1 MDGQGHSIRATGW
14 ARSLPIASGVRA
26 GRQWARRHLD
36 ELGWTSTAPET
47 ADAVVLIVS
56 ELVTNAHVHAG
67 SSADLV
73 LTWDGT
79 CLYVSV
85 HDFSPEAP
93 RPREAGS
100 EAVSGRGMALV
111 EALADNWQTRTGDR
125 GKTVTACFHPPGRPG
140 HRNPETT
147 GAGA

>member
-1 MDGQGHSIRATGW
+1 MRATGW
-14 ARSLPIASGVRA
+14 ARTLPVASGVRA
-26 GRQWARRHLD
+26 GRQWVRRHLE
-36 ELGWTSTAPET
+36 ELGWTSTAPDT

-85 HDFSPEAP
+85 TTPPRRRP
-93 RPREAGS
+93 RPREAGA
-100 EAVSGRGMALV
+100 EAVSGRGMALL

-147 GAGA
+147 EAGA

>member
-1 MDGQGHSIRATGW
+1 MTGKHHSIRATGW
-14 ARSLPIASGVRA
+14 ARKLPIGSGVRA

-85 HDFSPEAP
+85 HDSSSEAP
-93 RPREAGS
+93 RPREADAD
-100 EAVSGRGMALV
+100 AVSGRGMALV
-111 EALADNWQTRTGDR
+111 DALADDWQTRTGER

-140 HRNPETT
+140 HRHPEITET
-147 GAGA
+147 GS

>member
-1 MDGQGHSIRATGW
+1 MRATGW
-14 ARSLPIASGVRA
+14 ARTLPVASGVRA
-26 GRQWARRHLD
+26 GRQWVRRHLE
-36 ELGWTSTAPET
+36 ELGWTSTAPDT

-85 HDFSPEAP
+85 HDSSSEAP
-93 RPREAGS
+93 RPREAGA
-100 EAVSGRGMALV
+100 EAVSGRGMALL

-147 GAGA
+147 EAGA